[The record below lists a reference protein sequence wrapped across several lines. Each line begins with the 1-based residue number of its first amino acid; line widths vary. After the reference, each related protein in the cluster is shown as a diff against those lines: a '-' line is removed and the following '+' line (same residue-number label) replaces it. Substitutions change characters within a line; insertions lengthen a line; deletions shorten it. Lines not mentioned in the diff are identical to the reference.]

1 VTDSSEKPLQSRWGL
16 HGTTVRLGS
25 VKKWVWLGAW
35 TRLAEMDFE
44 RAEIFKAFPD
54 FRRRA
59 PTDTASRL
67 RPKRRISAKARTAM
81 QEGIRRYLA
90 KRKAAEKK

>member
-1 VTDSSEKPLQSRWGL
+1 MARQSRW
-16 HGTTVRLGS
+16 VR
-25 VKKWVWLGAW
+25 LGAW
-35 TRLAEMDFE
+35 TRLAEMDLE

-59 PTDTASRL
+59 PTDTPSRL
-67 RPKRRISAKARTAM
+67 RPKRRISAKARKAM
-81 QEGIRRYLA
+81 QEGMRKYWA